1 MRFLCSKRRLS
12 ASVTV
17 ESSLTVSLSLLA
29 LFAALGI
36 CFQNHDAAFGS
47 AILHERLE
55 LYSHAPEDADLK
67 TGEIP
72 DERLSFALSEG
83 PLRMRIRT
91 GARSVSGTMQGG
103 RYSDE
108 QELKLFEPQKMMRS
122 LTLVE
127 ELGAEMKK
135 K

>member
-1 MRFLCSKRRLS
+1 
-12 ASVTV
+12 
-17 ESSLTVSLSLLA
+17 
-29 LFAALGI
+29 
-36 CFQNHDAAFGS
+36 
-47 AILHERLE
+47 
-55 LYSHAPEDADLK
+55 
-67 TGEIP
+67 
-72 DERLSFALSEG
+72 
-83 PLRMRIRT
+83 MRIRT

-108 QELKLFEPQKMMRS
+108 QELTLFEPQKMMRS